1 MNKLI
6 FNKKLFGFFCLLI
19 LITIIFFGVNAWSS
33 ELVLHEYNYLGEY
46 FDEGYAETFV
56 SFSLKDNQGQWISG
70 LKLEDV
76 QVSESIVSKTGD
88 RIADPYVVDIA
99 LQKENEDTQE
109 AGLRERS
116 VSAEK
121 MDIILLIDGSGTMSK
136 AMPGIEQEIQR
147 LIDRLLEAHVDF
159 RIAMVIFNEV
169 PILWDYFR
177 FYDCI
182 EVDKLREEVESICQT
197 GTEWWSPTTAYDALL
212 FTPWLGF
219 REEARKIS
227 VIITDII
234 PQTVYGSYWYA
245 GGCTA
250 TTLSAVKWFL
260 QETGI
265 ELYYCLNP
273 DKDEDLEYY
282 TDPNINP
289 RAGDAQSGF
298 AALEKIGLALP
309 LGEPDWPFRQKNI
322 SFISSP
328 IINSCYYLSWQTLLP
343 EKSIEL
349 PGDIQDYY
357 IEITLQVRDPDN
369 PEQILSKTYNYPL
382 KKQLSSLKIEVTDS
396 QGKLIDGLT
405 AYLDY
410 PIGNWRK
417 NYLYQLPI
425 NNGLLELEE
434 IPIGKYF
441 LVITS
446 GDVEEK
452 AATDR
457 YSEVDY
463 IYRQWIDV
471 PPEGLKLEIQ
481 IPSLWRDGELA
492 KAYGLIKDL
501 RELKFS
507 YAPFEE
513 FTNHAESWLKELDE
527 KGLTIED
534 LVRIRRFYVPL
545 SGYNN
550 INEYAYW
557 ENKGAIKSFS
567 EIVRNF
573 HQIMAKIKE
582 LQDSLETDLEE
593 QLASIPLEI
602 AYDILTAG
610 GFTELKE
617 SLELA
622 VEELVDYLKNEF
634 SPLLF
639 SKILEQIPDSPY
651 KPLIKSIMQSI
662 IYEEDFD
669 SWDSVLNAADSLG
682 IKELVEGNDKLKG
695 EEAVELLA
703 EKSLQKLF
711 LDKYYFQKAQT
722 GLNNLL
728 DKAQFSPL
736 PGNIYTYYNNVVIDD
751 DFWNCRSIVG
761 ELQEPSWKALQEQE
775 DIAEWASNI
784 EGLTNYLEA
793 VITPLQAL
801 AEVYPPLQ
809 DTADALNGFIIVLDG
824 IQIISRAIEFGLQI
838 DCLYTYGENMEP
850 IWQAVFIE

>member
-33 ELVLHEYNYLGEY
+33 ELILNEYNYLGEY

-169 PILWDYFR
+169 PILCDYLR
-177 FYDCI
+177 FYDCM

-234 PQTVYGSYWYA
+234 PQTVYGTYWYA

-273 DKDEDLEYY
+273 DQDEDLEYY
-282 TDPNINP
+282 TDPDINP

-298 AALEKIGLALP
+298 TALEKIGLALP

-452 AATDR
+452 AAADR

-557 ENKGAIKSFS
+557 ENKGAIKSFC

-751 DFWNCRSIVG
+751 DFWNCRSIVE

-824 IQIISRAIEFGLQI
+824 IQIISRSIEFGLQI